1 MSNPTGIAA
10 AKYVSL
16 TTYKK
21 DGTPKALPVWIAGL
35 PDGRVGFTTPAS
47 SWKVKRITNDPR
59 VELQPS
65 NSRGVVEE
73 GSSVVSG
80 TAVVVSGDE
89 FEQVRHLVKSKY
101 GVMYH
106 LMIGVGKIQAL
117 FKRDFEPSN
126 SAVVITLDAPGS
138 GEDAAE

>member
-1 MSNPTGIAA
+1 M
-10 AKYVSL
+10 
-16 TTYKK
+16 
-21 DGTPKALPVWIAGL
+21 
-35 PDGRVGFTTPAS
+35 
-47 SWKVKRITNDPR
+47 KRITNDPR

-73 GSSVVSG
+73 GSSGVSG
-80 TAVVVSGDE
+80 TAAVVSGDE
-89 FEQVRHLVKSKY
+89 FEQVRDLVKSKY

-117 FKRDFEPSN
+117 FKSGFEPSN